1 MSDDIA
7 IQGRDATFIKVE
19 ASLEHAE
26 IESPWTT
33 CYKRDPGQA
42 DKAQANGP
50 QMSPLVHN
58 LYKKIA
64 DLEHGIEL
72 RELESKMVVRTPRHG
87 ESSASEGGSPAPPR
101 HASQPRIT
109 APTVIQPISHHN
121 RVHPAAKAHAS
132 NDVSQ
137 IDSDNSQM
145 LEKLEGL
152 EFQLA
157 CEKRDKLRMQRE
169 IEQMSEK
176 LSQALQNQDHVPAI
190 AVDLQR
196 ELSAERNH
204 VDDLRRQLAAAGV
217 QIKDQQR
224 LLDSMTETL
233 TSLQKE
239 NDTLRFSVKEM
250 ELKLVRAAGDDSSKS
265 RISDELLAT
274 CALMEKRAAEAAA
287 LERQL
292 SEAGRQ
298 LEEERGRGSRVAR
311 ELADARRDVDRVEQA
326 LKDQRAKTAAAVAES
341 GHLKQELERQSRR
354 LQEQVAKGQG
364 GEREAEAVRAEFRQ
378 FRDKAAAHQTKWRA
392 ERHSLMVPL
401 PPCCCR
407 PVPMLRRASL
417 PHGSTNKDE
426 TRRALVDEYSEGFVG
441 GCVCVCML
449 PALSCR
455 RFFLLRPSFSCC
467 CCPVVR
473 IMFLS
478 LQYY

>member
-1 MSDDIA
+1 
-7 IQGRDATFIKVE
+7 
-19 ASLEHAE
+19 
-26 IESPWTT
+26 
-33 CYKRDPGQA
+33 
-42 DKAQANGP
+42 
-50 QMSPLVHN
+50 MSPLVHN

-72 RELESKMVVRTPRHG
+72 RELESKMVVRTPRNG
-87 ESSASEGGSPAPPR
+87 EGSASEG
-101 HASQPRIT
+101 ASSGNRSNQPRII

-121 RVHPAAKAHAS
+121 RVHPTMKAQTSGDFSHLE
-132 NDVSQ
+132 
-137 IDSDNSQM
+137 SDNSQM

-157 CEKRDKLRMQRE
+157 CEKRDKLRMQKE

-176 LSQALQNQDHVPAI
+176 LSQALQIQDHAPAI
-190 AVDLQR
+190 PVDLQH
-196 ELSAERNH
+196 ELSAERNR
-204 VDDLRRQLAAAGV
+204 VDDLRHQLTAAGI

-250 ELKLVRAAGDDSSKS
+250 ELKLARAAGDDSKA
-265 RISDELLAT
+265 RMSDELLAT
-274 CALMEKRAAEAAA
+274 CALMEKRVAEAAA
-287 LERQL
+287 MERQL

-326 LKDQRAKTAAAVAES
+326 LKDQRAKTAEAAAET

-354 LQEQVAKGQG
+354 MQEQVAKGQA

-392 ERHSLMVPL
+392 ERHSLMVRREGGTREGVGMASWGHEGTL
-401 PPCCCR
+401 SWCEADTRTLERVDVRITLVASLNSARTASASRFITQSDLCRRKKMQEEMRHNQSTLMFPCCCCLCQNNALLL
-407 PVPMLRRASL
+407 PSPSTVALMPHMMQHTSCFCTCHLHSAAASML
-417 PHGSTNKDE
+417 
-426 TRRALVDEYSEGFVG
+426 
-441 GCVCVCML
+441 
-449 PALSCR
+449 
-455 RFFLLRPSFSCC
+455 LL
-467 CCPVVR
+467 
-473 IMFLS
+473 L
-478 LQYY
+478 